1 MTTTSATTPEPVAP
15 LSDWEMKAV
24 AQAQLEAEL
33 FTLNKGALLNALALA
48 GVTRVV
54 VSFDGYGDS
63 GQIEN
68 VEVQAGDDQVAMP
81 GAAIEFS
88 EAIWDQAEPRRSSA
102 GIAAVVESLAYA
114 VLEKTHCGWENS
126 DGAFGDVI
134 FDVAEGV
141 ITLDYNERYT
151 ASENYTH
158 AF

>member
-1 MTTTSATTPEPVAP
+1 MTDTSDTTPQPAAP
-15 LSDWEMKAV
+15 LSDWETKAA
-24 AQAQLEAEL
+24 AQAKHEAEL
-33 FTLNKGALLNALALA
+33 FTLNKAALLNALAPA

-68 VEVQAGDDQVAMP
+68 VEAQAGDNPVTVPA
-81 GAAIEFS
+81 AAIEIA
-88 EAIWDQAEPRRSSA
+88 EAVWDQAEPKRSFVS
-102 GIAAVVESLAYA
+102 IAAAVESLAYD

-126 DGAFGDVI
+126 DGAYGDVI

-158 AF
+158 TF